1 MSWKRHYLGR
11 PSRRLAPLG
20 ALFIGLT
27 VATGCSSVDDGA
39 RDESEAARERR
50 QEAADGIAAAV
61 TSAMEGISDAVG
73 EAIEELSEGALVE
86 NPVPFRELEAV
97 LPERIDGFRLTSRE
111 GGSGGA
117 MGFRLSAVEA
127 EYEGDR
133 DAEIEV
139 EIMDIGALPVIG
151 SETFAEWLS
160 LEVDEESDRGWAR
173 TIEYE
178 GYPAME
184 EFRRTDGDRGRASF
198 SYLVESRFLV
208 DIEGRGISVD
218 ELYEIRDRIDT
229 EALADL
235 RDRDGE

>member
-1 MSWKRHYLGR
+1 MSWKLHALG

-27 VATGCSSVDDGA
+27 MVTGCIVTDDGS
-39 RDESEAARERR
+39 RDESEETGESL
-50 QEAADGIAAAV
+50 QGVTEGIVTAV
-61 TSAMEGISDAVG
+61 TDAMEDVAEAVADAT
-73 EAIEELSEGALVE
+73 AELSEGALVE

-151 SETFAEWLS
+151 SGTFAEWLS
-160 LEVDEESDRGWAR
+160 LEMDEESDRGWAR
-173 TIEYE
+173 TIEYR

-184 EFRRTDGDRGRASF
+184 EFRRTDGDRGRANF
-198 SYLVESRFLV
+198 SYLVENRFVV
-208 DIEGRGISVD
+208 DIEGDGITVD